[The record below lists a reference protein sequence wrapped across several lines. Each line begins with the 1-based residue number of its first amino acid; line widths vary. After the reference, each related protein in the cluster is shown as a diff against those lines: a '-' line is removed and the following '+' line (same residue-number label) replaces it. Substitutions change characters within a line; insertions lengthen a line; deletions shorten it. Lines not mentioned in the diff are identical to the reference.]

1 MRREINSIQRI
12 LRIIAAPFAL
22 AIVIA
27 LVSVGQLSVT
37 TDAAI
42 GQVPQMVVNQEMAVL
57 CAIVALAI
65 GVAAFCKRRVKEHN
79 SKLEYI
85 VDNEDV
91 EI

>member
-1 MRREINSIQRI
+1 

-37 TDAAI
+37 TDAVI
-42 GQVPQMVVNQEMAVL
+42 GQVPQMVVNPEMAVF
-57 CAIVALAI
+57 CAIVALVI
-65 GVAAFCKRRVKEHN
+65 GVAAFGKRHVKDHN
-79 SKLEYI
+79 SKLEYT